1 MADNMLVFKIL
12 DVNYDFLPSFASVGI
27 QFRSPHSLDQGS
39 HIAMSC
45 LRI

>member
-1 MADNMLVFKIL
+1 MADNMSAFKIL
-12 DVNYDFLPSFASVGI
+12 DVKYDLLPSFASVRI